1 MEVPSM
7 SLHLSCRALAG
18 LGLATLLGCRASR
31 EQTAWVLFPDM
42 FRSVS
47 YKAYDP
53 NPILARG
60 QTLQLPPVGTAS
72 MEQAPFPYAPG
83 PDEAKRAG
91 RELRNPLAATT
102 ANVQRGRK
110 VYEAICIVCHGPQ
123 GQGDGPII
131 GRFPNP
137 PSLLADR
144 AKALADGQV
153 FHIVTR
159 GQGIM
164 PSHAAQVLP
173 DDRWRVILYLR
184 QIQGT
189 LVEPAPGAVPTA
201 AGGTS

>member
-7 SLHLSCRALAG
+7 SLRLSCRALAG
-18 LGLATLLGCRASR
+18 LGLATLLGCRASQ

-53 NPILARG
+53 NPILPRG
-60 QTLQLPPVGTAS
+60 QTQQLPPVGTAP
-72 MEQAPFPYAPG
+72 MEQPPFAYEPG
-83 PDEAKRAG
+83 PEEAKRAG

-102 ANVQRGRK
+102 ANMQRGRK
-110 VYEAICIVCHGPQ
+110 VYETICIVCHGPQ

-137 PSLLADR
+137 PSLQADR
-144 AKALADGQV
+144 ARALPDGQV

-164 PSHAAQVLP
+164 PSHGAQVLP

-184 QIQGT
+184 QIQGA
-189 LVEPAPGAVPTA
+189 PARAAKGAAPTVKE
-201 AGGTS
+201 GTP